1 MYDYEDDYYSGA
13 MLGDYYDED
22 EARQSRRRRIMLTII
37 TILLVLI
44 LLAYLVLPILQA
56 IQSEPTSVPI
66 RFTTPQPRI

>member
-1 MYDYEDDYYSGA
+1 MYDYDDDYYAGA

-22 EARQSRRRRIMLTII
+22 EAHQSRRRRIFLTII
-37 TILLVLI
+37 AILLVLI

-56 IQSEPTSVPI
+56 LQPEPTSIPI